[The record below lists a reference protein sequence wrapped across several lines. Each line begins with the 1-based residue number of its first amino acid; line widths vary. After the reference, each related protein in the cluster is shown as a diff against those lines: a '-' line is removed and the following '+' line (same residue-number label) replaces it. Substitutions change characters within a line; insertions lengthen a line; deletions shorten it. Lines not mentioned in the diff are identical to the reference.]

1 MKTFYA
7 SIVAAALILPATL
20 QAQTGDSTGSQLFW
34 EAKLPGGS
42 YIVEL
47 SAISSVSQH
56 TYVIDGALKVTE
68 VIVDTTGNSLARF
81 YYIIPITND
90 SGANTLNGLTERGKE
105 LLDTAGEPV
114 TGTKP
119 SNLVAKQYPTTT
131 HAKTVEFRI
140 SKEEDLTRLLN
151 SVQNSWMKNNGRKFT
166 LVEK

>member
-1 MKTFYA
+1 MKILYA

-20 QAQTGDSTGSQLFW
+20 QAQTDNAEGSQLYW

-42 YIVEL
+42 YVVEL
-47 SAISSVSQH
+47 SAISAVSQH
-56 TYVIDGALKVTE
+56 TYVIDGGLKVTE
-68 VIVDTTGNSLARF
+68 VIVDTSGNSLARF

-90 SGANTLNGLTERGKE
+90 SGANTLSGLTERSNE
-105 LLDTAGEPV
+105 LLDTAGERV
-114 TGTKP
+114 TGAKP

-151 SVQNSWMKNNGRKFT
+151 SVQNSWMNNKGRKFT